1 MSPDIDP
8 QLSWTED
15 DAPRSGRFGDVY
27 FSTED
32 GLAESRA
39 VFLAGCGLPD
49 AWSGRSRF
57 TVAELGFGTGLNIAA
72 LLDLWRLSRPAGG
85 RLHVFSVEAFPM
97 SAREAA
103 RALARWPELAEVAQP
118 LLARWPAPAPGF
130 HRIELPGLHAIIDLA
145 IMDAPDA
152 LAQWEGRADAWFL
165 DGFAPAANPAMWSDE
180 VLALVGARSAP
191 GARIGTFTVA
201 GAVRRGL
208 QTAGFTVDKR
218 PGFGR
223 KRERLEATLPGPSPQ
238 PVAPRV
244 AVIGSGIA
252 GASLARAL
260 RAGGATV
267 RIIEA
272 EAAGAGAS
280 GNPAALVT
288 PRFDAGGGP
297 VAALFAQAFG
307 HAVRLYDGVPDA
319 VIATGALQLEAGE
332 RDPARFERI
341 AAQPVWPPDALQRV
355 GAAEASS
362 RLGEPT
368 DRGGLFI
375 RDARVIEPTT
385 VLANWFDGVE
395 VTRARVARVEP
406 EGDCWSL
413 IAADGA
419 LIAEAEHVVIA
430 AGWGLAAL
438 APDRRLTPARG
449 QVSIAQGVQG
459 APAAWGGYIVPTRQG
474 ILFGATF
481 DRGETDCDD
490 RPEDDLRNLAT
501 LAQVRPALAGELA
514 GAALGHRAR
523 VRATTADHLPVCGE
537 LQPGLWVLGGLG
549 SRGFTTAPL
558 LAEHLAAR
566 LLGAPSPLPANLAAL
581 VNPTRASATIA

>member
-1 MSPDIDP
+1 MSPDTDP

-32 GLAESRA
+32 GLAEARA

-57 TVAELGFGTGLNIAA
+57 TVAELGFGAGLNIVA
-72 LLDLWRLSRPAGG
+72 LLDLWRRSRPAGG

-97 SAREAA
+97 SAHEAA
-103 RALARWPELAEVAQP
+103 RALARWPELAEVVAP
-118 LLARWPAPAPGF
+118 LLSRWPAGTPGF
-130 HRIELPGLHAIIDLA
+130 HRIDLPDFDAVLDLA
-145 IMDAPDA
+145 VMDAAEA
-152 LAQWEGRADAWFL
+152 LAMWQGHADAWFL
-165 DGFAPAANPAMWSDE
+165 DGFAPTTNPGMWSE
-180 VLALVGARSAP
+180 AVLALVAQRSALGARA
-191 GARIGTFTVA
+191 GTFTVA

-208 QTAGFTVDKR
+208 QASGFAVDKR

-223 KRERLEATLPGPSPQ
+223 KRERLEATLPGAPAESP
-238 PVAPRV
+238 APRV
-244 AVIGSGIA
+244 AIVGAGIA
-252 GASLARAL
+252 GASVSRAL
-260 RAGGATV
+260 RAAGASP
-267 RIIEA
+267 ILIEA
-272 EAAGAGAS
+272 EEAGAGAS

-288 PRFDAGGGP
+288 PRFDAGGGAT
-297 VAALFAQAFG
+297 AAFFAQAFE
-307 HAVRLYDGVPDA
+307 HAIQLYDALPGG
-319 VIATGALQLEAGE
+319 VIAGGALQLEAGD
-332 RDPARFERI
+332 RDPRRFDRI
-341 AAQPVWPPDALQRV
+341 ADQPFWSDGALPRV
-355 GAAEASS
+355 QAAEASV
-362 RLGEPT
+362 RLGEPAVG
-368 DRGGLFI
+368 GGLFI
-375 RDARVIEPTT
+375 RDARVIEPSV
-385 VLANWFDGVE
+385 VLGAWLEGLDIS
-395 VTRARVARVEP
+395 RATVARTERA
-406 EGDCWSL
+406 GDAWRL
-413 IAADGA
+413 LDGDGR
-419 LIAEAEHVVIA
+419 LIAEAEHVVIT

-438 APDRRLTPARG
+438 APDQRLTPARG
-449 QVSIAQGVQG
+449 QVSIAEGVQG
-459 APAAWGGYIVPTRQG
+459 APAAWGGYIVPTREG

-481 DRGETDCDD
+481 DRGETDCDA

-523 VRATTADHLPVCGE
+523 VRATTADHLPLCGE

-581 VNPTRASATIA
+581 VQPTRASATIA